1 MAFKEY
7 KRGPSFLEIEL
18 SSIMGKSRTQQLLS
32 EINATIDWEPIEAMI
47 TSRYPVGHS
56 VYGNK
61 AYPPLLLLKAI
72 LVQKWFGITSDP
84 ELENQINDRISF
96 KTFIGL
102 PLADP
107 SPDHSVIC
115 RFRDRV
121 GRETMENIHHEL
133 LQQFDALGFSI
144 ESGMA
149 VDARIIKS
157 ASRPVSGKKLK
168 ELRKQRKSKA
178 QQRKKTRQSMRFQRD
193 LDSDWTVR
201 NNQPVF
207 GMKEHASLDVAS
219 GLVLSTMVSTA
230 SEHDTNYFQYAVA
243 KAIHGK
249 ELPPKVYADKGYCGE
264 TNRTFLAMNG
274 IGDGIMRKN
283 QINAA
288 LTEYE
293 IRRNKVISKVRYKIE
308 QYFGITEK
316 YHGAGTARFT
326 TTIKENWDH
335 LCGAMA
341 FNIKRV
347 ALAMRKRQIE
357 ATV

>member
-7 KRGPSFLEIEL
+7 KRRPSFLEIEL
-18 SSIMGKSRTQQLLS
+18 SSVMGKSRTHQLLS
-32 EINATIDWEPIEAMI
+32 EIDANIDWEPIESMI
-47 TSRYPVGHS
+47 TSRYPVGRS
-56 VYGNK
+56 IYGNK
-61 AYPPLLLLKAI
+61 AYPPLLLLKAL
-72 LVQKWFGITSDP
+72 LVQKWFGIKSDP

-96 KTFIGL
+96 KTFVGL

-121 GRETMENIHHEL
+121 GRETMEDIHHEL
-133 LQQFDALGFSI
+133 LHQFDSLGFSI

-157 ASRPVSGKKLK
+157 ASRPVPGRKLK
-168 ELRKQRKSKA
+168 VLREKRKAKA

-193 LDSDWTVR
+193 LDSDWTVK
-201 NNQPVF
+201 NNKPVF
-207 GMKEHASLDVAS
+207 GMKEHASIDVKS
-219 GLVLSTMVSTA
+219 GLVLSTMVSKA

-249 ELPPKVYADKGYCGE
+249 ELPPNVYADKGYCGE
-264 TNRTFLAMNG
+264 ANRAFLTMNG

-288 LTEYE
+288 LTEHE
-293 IRRNKVISKVRYKIE
+293 IRRNTMISKVRYQIE
-308 QYFGITEK
+308 QYFGLTDK
-316 YHGAGTARFT
+316 YHGAGKARFT
-326 TTIKENWDH
+326 TIIKENWDH
-335 LCGAMA
+335 LCGAVA
-341 FNIKRV
+341 FDIKRV
-347 ALAMRKRQIE
+347 TLARRKQE
-357 ATV
+357 VMVVA